1 MKESPKVLSKVAEKD
16 DEGRNI
22 VTVKSFYVRTM
33 LRQYDKQLIA
43 GRRIN
48 RYMGTS
54 RAHDGE
60 DSASSLSMKRQA
72 MIERVSREIVEN
84 LIFVGSTNPIVQEI
98 KEELEKELHQKLTFT
113 FPAGMMDMQILKDT
127 PNGPQPVSGAE
138 LGRILDKLWEI
149 TLDKVSATML

>member
-1 MKESPKVLSKVAEKD
+1 M
-16 DEGRNI
+16 
-22 VTVKSFYVRTM
+22 TVKSFYVRTM

-43 GRRIN
+43 GRRIS
-48 RYMGTS
+48 RYMGMA

-60 DSASSLSMKRQA
+60 DSASSPSVKRQA

-84 LIFVGSTNPIVQEI
+84 LIFVGSMNPIVQEI
-98 KEELEKELHQKLTFT
+98 KEELENEVHEKLTFT
-113 FPAGMMDMQILKDT
+113 FPVGMMDMQILKET
-127 PNGPQPVSGAE
+127 PAGPQPVSGAE

>member
-1 MKESPKVLSKVAEKD
+1 MT
-16 DEGRNI
+16 I
-22 VTVKSFYVRTM
+22 KSFYVRTM

-43 GRRIN
+43 GRRIS
-48 RYMGTS
+48 RYMGVG

-60 DSASSLSMKRQA
+60 DSASSLSVKRQA

-84 LIFVGSTNPIVQEI
+84 LIFVGSMNPIVQEI
-98 KEELEKELHQKLTFT
+98 KEELEKEVHEKLTFT
-113 FPAGMMDMQILKDT
+113 FPVGMMDMQILKET
-127 PNGPQPVSGAE
+127 PQGPQPLAGPE

>member
-1 MKESPKVLSKVAEKD
+1 
-16 DEGRNI
+16 
-22 VTVKSFYVRTM
+22 M

-48 RYMGTS
+48 RYMGIS
-54 RAHDGE
+54 RAHDRE

-98 KEELEKELHQKLTFT
+98 KEELEKEVHEKLTFT
-113 FPAGMMDMQILKDT
+113 FPVGMMDMQILKDT

>member
-1 MKESPKVLSKVAEKD
+1 M
-16 DEGRNI
+16 
-22 VTVKSFYVRTM
+22 TVKSFYVRTM

-48 RYMGTS
+48 RYMGIS
-54 RAHDGE
+54 RAHDRE

-98 KEELEKELHQKLTFT
+98 KEELEKEVHEKLTFT
-113 FPAGMMDMQILKDT
+113 FPVGMMDMQILKDT